1 MWNSIQCEQGKW
13 NSQRAEFEIG
23 PTFSGQAGND
33 FFSKI
38 IPPKSYF
45 GQKKILLPWAF
56 RRIQD
61 GGRDPLRILN

>member
-1 MWNSIQCEQGKW
+1 MVAEIIPFCLLDVVNLAFQALFYLVSQG
-13 NSQRAEFEIG
+13 AEYEMG

-45 GQKKILLPWAF
+45 GQKKILLP
-56 RRIQD
+56 
-61 GGRDPLRILN
+61 